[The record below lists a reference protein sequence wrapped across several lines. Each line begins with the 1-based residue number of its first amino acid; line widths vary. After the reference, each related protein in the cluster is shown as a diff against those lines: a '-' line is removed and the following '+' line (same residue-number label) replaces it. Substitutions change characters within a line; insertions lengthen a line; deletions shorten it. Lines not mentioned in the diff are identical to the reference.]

1 MMMPANYSAIAENE
15 MTYVVGGGIVA
26 DILPAVMTVD
36 NWKLVNTNMITLI
49 SNYTA
54 NAFAQ
59 GTVGTIFGGKY
70 TLGAVT
76 GSVID
81 MFKATKTEDGISGN
95 GVLNACLAIVG
106 GLANIYTLGNVTVS
120 SIYNTGYANN
130 PFSYSY
136 ITAHK
141 YE

>member
-36 NWKLVNTNMITLI
+36 NWKKVNTNMITLI

-54 NAFAQ
+54 SAFTQ
-59 GTVGTIFGGKY
+59 GIVGTIFGGQY
-70 TLGAVT
+70 EFGAVT

-81 MFKATKTEDGISGN
+81 MFDGIGGTKSDLN
-95 GVLNACLAIVG
+95 GLLAVVG

-120 SIYNTGYANN
+120 SIYNTGYAN
-130 PFSYSY
+130 YSFGDTVTHH
-136 ITAHK
+136 I